1 MRTILSGLLACG
13 LYGVAT
19 VPVFAQPQPPQAPR
33 PGTINAVEPKLAPEL
48 GPMPPFPQVLGR
60 GNNPDEAVGF
70 SGILVPTVSRIPDK
84 EVVGLAPGSRLDIL
98 TWERA
103 YALALV
109 PVRDSRGGLA
119 EALDPKA
126 LDERAARLGVADFD
140 RFRKDFLAARPGA
153 GGSFRDPSGDH
164 LDLLRRLQMIDNAR
178 RNVAFHE
185 NLSKLLAEL
194 IQGEAGGLSQL
205 DLDMVSAALVR
216 VRQSLS
222 DEIGQFRDKLDEV
235 KVALGLAP
243 HAPVIPDRRSL
254 NAFGTAFEAVES
266 WSKQPDRNLSV
277 LSQLAQKPPALG
289 DVVVDGHPILGTV
302 EGNPDPGE
310 DVLANAVR
318 LAIKNRGGPDQ
329 GHAAGDTDAQL
340 ELRVRRRIRHLF
352 ERRRA
357 YQAEKRSYEL
367 AVRLKDQ
374 SFERM
379 ISPSPTAVSGRSP
392 KLDGLLESVAQIRRI
407 EDRLVTL
414 WTSFRAERLTLYREL
429 GVLPYTDWASFYKD
443 LSAE

>member
-13 LYGVAT
+13 LFGVAT
-19 VPVFAQPQPPQAPR
+19 VSVFAQPQPPQAPR
-33 PGTINAVEPKLAPEL
+33 PGTIDAVEPKLAPEL
-48 GPMPPFPQVLGR
+48 GAMPPLPQVRGR
-60 GNNPDEAVGF
+60 GNNLDEAVGF

-109 PVRDSRGGLA
+109 RVRDSRGGLA

-126 LDERAARLGVADFD
+126 LDEQAARLGVADFD

-153 GGSFRDPSGDH
+153 GGTFRDPSGDD

-194 IQGEAGGLSQL
+194 IQGEAGGLSQF
-205 DLDMVSAALVR
+205 DLDMVFAALLR
-216 VRQSLS
+216 GRQSLS

-235 KVALGLAP
+235 KVALGLSP

-254 NAFGTAFEAVES
+254 NALATAFDAVEN
-266 WSKQPDRNLSV
+266 WSKNPDRNLNE
-277 LSQLAQKPPALG
+277 LHKLTQKLPALG
-289 DVVVDGHPILGTV
+289 EVVVDGHPILGTV
-302 EGNPDPGE
+302 EANPEPSE

-318 LAIKNRGGPDQ
+318 LAIANRGGPDKGQ
-329 GHAAGDTDAQL
+329 LAGDGDVRL
-340 ELRVRRRIRHLF
+340 ELSVRRRIRHLF
-352 ERRRA
+352 ETRRA
-357 YQAEKRSYEL
+357 YEGEKRSYER
-367 AVRLKDQ
+367 AIRIKDQ

-379 ISPSPTAVSGRSP
+379 ISPSPASVSGRSP
-392 KLDGLLESVAQIRRI
+392 KLDGLLEAVAQIRRI

-414 WTSFRAERLTLYREL
+414 WTSFRAERLALYREL
-429 GVLPYTDWASFYKD
+429 GVLPYADWASFYKD